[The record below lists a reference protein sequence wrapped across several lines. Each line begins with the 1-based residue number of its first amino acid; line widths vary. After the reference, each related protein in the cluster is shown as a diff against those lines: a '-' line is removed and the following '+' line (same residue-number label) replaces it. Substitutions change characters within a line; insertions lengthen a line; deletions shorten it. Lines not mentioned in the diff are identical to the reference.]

1 MSENVIARGERTA
14 KEVPFKKIIRIA
26 AIVAAAILVIGL
38 ISSISDAAEMVKNHK
53 HTKYCYK
60 YSYRGDFYEDSA
72 DNDLKSYKMDCDYAD
87 GAFGMGLSKYFN
99 GGIILPLLILGG
111 SVAAA
116 YVMRARNRSY
126 VLTVTEDTMKVA
138 YSDEKTLEIPLCSV
152 FSVEKIGEKDL
163 SIVTSENAYT
173 LRDMENC
180 NEVYTAVI
188 NQMPKINVKG
198 PTNNEQVLAKGY
210 PPAIKPVLLVLTILL
225 AVASVILTIASEE
238 FGVLLICAIPVGLMF
253 LFYMLAK
260 TPYLVVTDKR
270 VFYVSDF
277 GRKLSIPMNKVTVTV
292 THWFFRQLHIGAP
305 AGRIHLFWVRNTA
318 ELYDTIT
325 AVQNEIQ

>member
-1 MSENVIARGERTA
+1 MSENVIARSERTA

-26 AIVAAAILVIGL
+26 AIVAAVFLVIGL
-38 ISSISDAAEMVKNHK
+38 ISSISDAAKMVKNHN
-53 HTKYCYK
+53 HSKYCYR
-60 YSYRGDFYEDSA
+60 YSYRDEFYD
-72 DNDLKSYKMDCDYAD
+72 DQRNDDLKSYKMDCEYAD
-87 GAFGMGLSKYFN
+87 GAFGLGLSNYLG
-99 GGIILPLLILGG
+99 GGIILPLLIIGG
-111 SVAAA
+111 GVAAA
-116 YVMRARNRSY
+116 YILRARNRSY
-126 VLTVTEDTMKVA
+126 VLTVTEDAVKVV
-138 YSDEKTLEIPLCSV
+138 YSDEKSLEIPFCSV

-163 SIVTSENAYT
+163 SIVTSESAYV

-180 NEVYTAVI
+180 DEIYNAII
-188 NQMPKINVKG
+188 NQMPKITVKG

-210 PPAIKPVLLVLTILL
+210 PPAIKPVLLVLTIIL
-225 AVASVILTIASEE
+225 AIAAVIATLASEE
-238 FGVLLICAIPVGLMF
+238 FGVLLICAIPVGLVF

-277 GRKLSIPMNKVTVTV
+277 GRKLSIPMNKITVTV

-325 AVQNEIQ
+325 AVQNEKQ